1 MKIRI
6 TEILTKEIEADSVAE
21 AADKYAAGE
30 IQLTAE
36 DVVKYNIKEVR
47 E

>member
-6 TEILTKEIEADSVAE
+6 TEILSKEIEADSVAE
-21 AADKYAAGE
+21 VAEKYSAGE
-30 IQLTAE
+30 IVLDAADFIE
-36 DVVKYNIKEVR
+36 YKIEEMR

>member
-6 TEILTKEIEADSVAE
+6 TEILSREIEAESVVE

-30 IQLTAE
+30 IQLNSE
-36 DVVKYNIKEVR
+36 DIVKYNIIEVR

>member
-6 TEILTKEIEADSVAE
+6 TEILSREIEAESVAE
-21 AADKYAAGE
+21 VADKYSAGE
-30 IQLTAE
+30 IVLDSADFIEYSIT
-36 DVVKYNIKEVR
+36 EVR